1 MSKRV
6 FKVVSSLVFSA
17 IIILALGGYFVAK
30 NFDLNKYKY
39 YAEDTVKKY
48 TGRVLKIK
56 GDAKV
61 AISLI
66 PTVVVNDVELS
77 NPEWAQNPQ
86 MIKLKQAEVKI
97 SLLPLLKKKIVVD
110 KVILQSPEVFLE
122 KSVNGESSWDFAK
135 NTPLK
140 TNEVVKK
147 LPKEI
152 NQNAAVASAGAVA
165 FAGFVAKNVQIQ
177 NGSVS
182 YYDAKSEKT
191 EKVDIKNITLKV
203 PAIDADINASWDM
216 VYNSQ
221 GIKGEA
227 TFGSVQQLLN
237 GGKSFPFAIEAET
250 LGVDLDLTGEVVN
263 VMSNP
268 QYAFDANIYNPA
280 GNFGAP
286 EVTLKTRINGD
297 INGATAQLNLL
308 NVVNNEVK
316 GIVDVRWNKKPIKI
330 SADIQSPKINLQ
342 NFSSNSNFALRFP
355 SVVSSA
361 QALTFVS
368 PTNVPYNLLYDADG
382 DVKLDVK
389 KLVIAP
395 GIEAE
400 NIKTALQLN
409 GGKLVIDP
417 LTLDFSGGEIDAKA
431 TINAQSESIELAI
444 VSKNMLLQNLY
455 KEFAVVNSGD
465 FGIKTGGNLDLD
477 INIYTKGKTYRDLS
491 QNLDGQVIAIVGKSE
506 VQTGSLEFL
515 KGGFINQLLSS
526 LGIIAPQTKNMELT
540 CAVVRADLK
549 SGKAKF
555 PRGIAVDSNQL
566 TLVSDGNINLINDQI
581 SFTIEPSMNKLAQ
594 GNVAQAMASFIKV
607 VGTLQDPKI
616 RLDKSEALKTIAGVA
631 MTGGVSYLGSQ
642 VLLNGS
648 GEPCYVALEG
658 TKYANLFPKP
668 TGVKAASQEMY
679 NDATKQIKK
688 ELKSLENT
696 AKDFLKMFK

>member
-39 YAEDTVKKY
+39 YAEDIVKQY
-48 TGRVLKIK
+48 TGRVLKIN

-61 AISLI
+61 ALSLI

-77 NPEWAQNPQ
+77 NSDWAQNPQ

-110 KVILQSPEVFLE
+110 KIILQSPEVFLE
-122 KSVNGESSWDFAK
+122 KSVEGEGNWNFAG
-135 NTPLK
+135 
-140 TNEVVKK
+140 NERLEANKVVKQ

-152 NQNAAVASAGAVA
+152 NQNPAIASAGAVA

-177 NGSVS
+177 DGIIS
-182 YYDAKSEKT
+182 YYDAQSKKSEN
-191 EKVDIKNITLKV
+191 VNIKNITLKIPTV
-203 PAIDADINASWDM
+203 DADMNASWDI
-216 VYNSQ
+216 VYNSKD
-221 GIKGEA
+221 IKGEA
-227 TFGSVQQLLN
+227 IFGSIQQFLN
-237 GGKSFPFAIEAET
+237 KEKSFPFDIKAET
-250 LGVDLDLTGEVVN
+250 LGVNLDMKGEVVDT
-263 VMSNP
+263 MTDP
-268 QYAFDANIYNPA
+268 QYAFEANIYNPA

-286 EVTLKTRINGD
+286 ETTLKTRVNGD
-297 INGATAQLNLL
+297 INGATAQLNVL
-308 NVVNNEVK
+308 NIVNNEIR
-316 GIVDVRWNKKPIKI
+316 GIVDVRWDEKPIKI
-330 SADIQSPKINLQ
+330 SADLQSLQINIR
-342 NFSSNSNFALRFP
+342 NFSSNSNFALRLP
-355 SVVSSA
+355 SVINSA
-361 QALTFVS
+361 QALTFIS
-368 PTNVPYNLLYDADG
+368 PANIPYDLLDYANG
-382 DVKLDVK
+382 DMKLDVK
-389 KLVIAP
+389 KLTIAP

-400 NIKTALQLN
+400 NIKATMKLN
-409 GGKLVIDP
+409 DGKLNISP
-417 LTLDFSGGEIDAKA
+417 LTLDFGGGEIDASVVV
-431 TINAQSESIELAI
+431 NAQKQSIEMSVL
-444 VSKNMLLQNLY
+444 SKNMLLQNLY
-455 KEFAVVNSGD
+455 KEFALVNSSD
-465 FGIKTGGNLDLD
+465 FGIKTGGKLDLD
-477 INIYTKGKTYRDLS
+477 INLYTKGKTCRDLS

-526 LGIIAPQTKNMELT
+526 LGIVAPQTKNMELT
-540 CAVVRADLK
+540 CAVIRADLK
-549 SGKAKF
+549 AGKAEF
-555 PRGIAVDSNQL
+555 PNGIAIDSNQF
-566 TLVSDGNINLINDQI
+566 TLVSNGDINLVNDQI
-581 SFTIEPSMNKLAQ
+581 SFTVEPSMNKLAQ
-594 GNVAQAMASFIKV
+594 GNVAQAMASFIKI
-607 VGTLQDPKI
+607 VGTLQNPKI
-616 RLDKSEALKTIAGVA
+616 RLDKSEALKTLAGVA